1 MDIELFK
8 NCVNAVAEYAIEALR
23 EEIKEQVDLLTE
35 WDDEYLCNTKVAL
48 SHLESILDFVSQ
60 FNEES
65 YIDKDLKDCV
75 KMILYEEP
83 YYKFNIPK
91 IIEDAD
97 LGIDANEY
105 NKNLFMF
112 LKGKISINEQDEE
125 D

>member
-1 MDIELFK
+1 MDIELFE
-8 NCVNAVAEYAIEALR
+8 NCVNAVAEYVIEALR
-23 EEIKEQVDLLTE
+23 EEIKEQVDVISE
-35 WDDEYLCNTKVAL
+35 WDDEYYYNTKIAL
-48 SHLESILDFVSQ
+48 SHLESILEFVSL

-65 YIDKDLKDCV
+65 YIDKGLKDCV

-105 NKNLFMF
+105 NKNLIMF
-112 LKGKISINEQDEE
+112 LEGKISIYETYEE